1 MIQAVI
7 IKDSLGEYKEIR
19 IDGHAGYAESGQD
32 IICAAVSV
40 LAQNAVNSI
49 ETFTCDPSE
58 SATIQVGGALA
69 VRFQDSVSEKTKL
82 LLDSMV
88 LGLESIEESYGSQY
102 IRIRFE
108 EV

>member
-49 ETFTCDPSE
+49 ETFTDDPFQAE
-58 SATIQVGGALA
+58 VNEEDGALA

>member
-40 LAQNAVNSI
+40 LAQNAVNPLRHLPLP
-49 ETFTCDPSE
+49 ETDH
-58 SATIQVGGALA
+58 
-69 VRFQDSVSEKTKL
+69 R
-82 LLDSMV
+82 
-88 LGLESIEESYGSQY
+88 
-102 IRIRFE
+102 
-108 EV
+108 

>member
-19 IDGHAGYAESGQD
+19 IEGHAGYAESGLD
-32 IICAAVSV
+32 IICSAVSV
-40 LAQNAVNSI
+40 LTQNAVNSI
-49 ETFTCDPSE
+49 EAFTDDAFQADVDE
-58 SATIQVGGALA
+58 KNGRLT
-69 VRFQDSVSEKTKL
+69 VRFYDSVSEKTQL

-88 LGLESIEESYGSQY
+88 LGLESIEESYGKQY
-102 IRIRFE
+102 IRIRFK

>member
-49 ETFTCDPSE
+49 ETFTDDPF
-58 SATIQVGGALA
+58 QVEVNEEDGALA

>member
-7 IKDSLGEYKEIR
+7 IKDRLGEYKEIR
-19 IDGHAGYAESGQD
+19 IEGHAGYAEYGQD
-32 IICAAVSV
+32 IVCAAVSV

-49 ETFTCDPSE
+49 ETFTDDLFQAEVNEE
-58 SATIQVGGALA
+58 SGALA
-69 VRFQDSVSEKTKL
+69 VRFFDSVSENTNL

-88 LGLESIEESYGSQY
+88 LGLKSIEESYGRQY
-102 IRIRFE
+102 IKIRFE

>member
-7 IKDSLGEYKEIR
+7 IKDRLGAYREVR

-49 ETFTCDPSE
+49 EAFTEDPFQAE
-58 SATIQVGGALA
+58 VKEDDGALT
-69 VRFQDSVSEKTKL
+69 VRFQGSVSEKTKL